1 MYKYQ
6 CKASDSNCG
15 TCDATKWFISLRQ
28 NDVHSEVA
36 RTRVG
41 TFTAA
46 AGGVLLSGRGA
57 AVQTEGGS

>member
-6 CKASDSNCG
+6 CKASDLNCG

-46 AGGVLLSGRGA
+46 AGGVLLSG
-57 AVQTEGGS
+57 